1 MSASFD
7 FQDPS
12 HFTAGALGPPGERVF
27 YLQAREGTTLVSLKC
42 EKEQVRALANYLAG
56 VLDRLA
62 DSGGPPGDP
71 TLVEP
76 VDPAWAVASIGV
88 GHDEARG
95 RLVVVASELLEEEEE
110 EGAETAEP
118 ASARFAITRAQA
130 AAFIERAEMLMRAGR
145 AICPV
150 CSQPKDP
157 AGHVCPRS
165 NGHAVH

>member
-110 EGAETAEP
+110 GAETAEP